1 MELKFIFEKFKG
13 IGYYFL
19 IAVLLFAVIFIY
31 FYLYGAGTQRAN
43 SLSYGERVELAE
55 VEIRESEFAE
65 LIYNR
70 RSIRDYQA
78 EEISFNN
85 ISKLLWST
93 VGTTVD
99 GISGPTRAA
108 PSAGAT
114 DAVEV
119 FISAKDVENL
129 ASGIY
134 HYQAAENTLLEVS
147 SEAKTAELEAAALNQ
162 AAVGDGSAVVIIT
175 AVYDRTLR
183 RYGERGERYVHM
195 EAGHAAQ
202 NLLLMAENLGLG
214 SVIIGAFD
222 DNELSSILGSEKYEP
237 LLLLPIGVLEN

>member
-1 MELKFIFEKFKG
+1 MNFKAGFEKFRG
-13 IGYYFL
+13 FGYYFL
-19 IAVLLFAVIFIY
+19 LAVLLFAVMFLY
-31 FYLYGAGTQRAN
+31 FYLYGDGGRSAN
-43 SLSYGERVELAE
+43 SLSYGDQVELAE
-55 VEIRESEFAE
+55 VEIRESELE
-65 LIYNR
+65 GLIYAR

-114 DAVEV
+114 DAVEIFLAV
-119 FISAKDVENL
+119 KDVEDID
-129 ASGIY
+129 AGIY
-134 HYQAAENTLLEVS
+134 HYQPAENTLLEVS
-147 SEAKTAELEAAALNQ
+147 SEAKSAELEAAALNQ
-162 AAVGDGSAVVIIT
+162 SAVGDGGAVIIIT
-175 AVYDRTLR
+175 AVFERTIR

-214 SVIIGAFD
+214 SVVIGAFD
-222 DNELSSILGSEKYEP
+222 ENEVRSILGSENHEP